1 MLKKLAEIG
10 KHVDLY
16 SKFIVMTSLDMGEI
30 LLDSKYFLKSE
41 CRNAIRPA
49 YFKNI
54 SNKFH
59 FLKLR
64 WFEIQSKFLKKWF
77 KSQFRILIVEIIG
90 NCQME
95 SYHTLQKLKPNSKFS
110 AQWPI
115 FRQKCTMYLPKKLKS
130 LFMDTFF

>member
-1 MLKKLAEIG
+1 
-10 KHVDLY
+10 
-16 SKFIVMTSLDMGEI
+16 MGEI

-64 WFEIQSKFLKKWF
+64 WFEIQSKFLKKL
-77 KSQFRILIVEIIG
+77 SDS
-90 NCQME
+90 N
-95 SYHTLQKLKPNSKFS
+95 PNLEF
-110 AQWPI
+110 W
-115 FRQKCTMYLPKKLKS
+115 L
-130 LFMDTFF
+130 

>member
-1 MLKKLAEIG
+1 
-10 KHVDLY
+10 
-16 SKFIVMTSLDMGEI
+16 MGEI

-64 WFEIQSKFLKKWF
+64 WFEIQ
-77 KSQFRILIVEIIG
+77 FRILIVEIIG

-95 SYHTLQKLKPNSKFS
+95 SYHTLQKLKPNSK
-110 AQWPI
+110 
-115 FRQKCTMYLPKKLKS
+115 
-130 LFMDTFF
+130 